1 MRPGRRPIDER
12 LVADAMR
19 DGIDAIVRATWAIL
33 EQTPPDV
40 AGDLLETGITLTGG
54 GALIPGLAGELSVR
68 TNVPTTIADEPLTA
82 VARGAGEILASPSL
96 LEHLRPHADRLT
108 RWYQSLRIGMRESY
122 SR

>member
-1 MRPGRRPIDER
+1 MRPARRAIDER
-12 LVADAMR
+12 LIGAAMADS
-19 DGIDAIVRATWAIL
+19 IDAIVRAAWSIL
-33 EQTPPDV
+33 EATPPDL
-40 AGDLLETGITLTGG
+40 AADLLENGIMLTGG

-68 TNVPTTIADEPLTA
+68 TNVPTTVADDPLLA

-96 LEHLRPHADRLT
+96 LEHMRPHADRLT